1 MQGQKQ
7 GQSDGTPGGDHS
19 SSGRVLGWAKGAGSA
34 GRQCPATKPSWELI
48 AEVP

>member
-7 GQSDGTPGGDHS
+7 GQSDGTPGGDH

-34 GRQCPATKPSWELI
+34 GRQCPAAEPSWELI